1 MSSHSAPSTGNPAS
15 RPAVRYEAQAAPS
28 EGSRS
33 AAEAKKTAWVG
44 AFERVLGD
52 HPDESAPAE
61 RSKASKP
68 AIEVRSPN
76 LEQRGGQG
84 GQQRDSLS
92 AGDWFGNGE
101 RGSTSAEGD
110 GTQPS
115 APKASPRRPVLPSQR
130 SKTLPKPVAGVQEES
145 KPQGPSARGSDQASI
160 PESASSDNN
169 EARQRPQ
176 QAQNASSGLSHK
188 SSNRALRATANSPV
202 PVPPKASSIIRSYAP
217 EPEDDHT
224 SKDHSTALT
233 ASLRRA
239 KTTSGPSLV
248 EVFSRHQSDK
258 VVFEDLYL
266 NHAPGLQPVRLRNVL
281 EPGKAVLVRLQSDLG
296 HAVSFMR
303 RKRTGPKNELDKLV
317 WPSNTLA
324 WAKGDGLSPGKL
336 RDLRAISTNLEVADS
351 LILEGGANT
360 EIFVI
365 FRPNMISSTLP
376 NPLVPL
382 SNKMSAPSRSS
393 SQSSVATSPRLVTA
407 MTKQPSSDATPA
419 TVASPVSKS
428 PNPPG
433 DNGPGS
439 EQSPA
444 DNPPRRQ
451 DPLATDDE
459 PTEVQ
464 GQLSIRAWPL
474 PALQQGAA
482 PTAQSASSLSVDEA
496 SAASS
501 ESSAASSRPT
511 SNHGSTLS
519 SSGGPSPSTAVTEVS
534 DVEPQA
540 FRLDLN
546 ARFCRPQIA
555 MIVRQPGGSLIDLE
569 SGVQNIPTHRSGVV
583 IVDFGDVV
591 AGETV
596 VTDLHLLN
604 QSAIDCFWQGRVDC
618 GDDPD
623 ISPSVSLTQG
633 DSSEA
638 VKLVLASSDE
648 VPYQPNILIPRSSA
662 KLKLHLRPE
671 QAGHDM
677 EELLVF
683 SNLHNTSNSI
693 RLLVRANVL
702 SAGRDTSLVVE
713 SGDTLD
719 FGDCCGGQ
727 WTRQLLILRNTAN
740 HSLDV
745 ALSAQKG
752 HEVRFQLAGVAADT
766 DYEHEGEEITVGATA
781 ASSDGSRSDA
791 SAPANASRS
800 ESQTSAAE
808 LSDILG
814 AGDAHRSLAMEL
826 IRTPTHHASTAPGI
840 EPPSFDLPESAVF
853 DVEKTPM
860 TLTPQARPPTTNNA
874 HEETDDFDSSSVQ
887 SQAGSRPGSPVP
899 QSEMSEVDI
908 HSCGSLALTSAPAS
922 SGEGPAKKKSGPK
935 ASVLAWREASKVS
948 DAGSVDSSAG
958 DEHGPDPSAR
968 SVSTG
973 WSSTAS
979 SRWRRVNSSG
989 APEEDEVASFT
1000 SESTS
1005 FSQESRSGGGPA
1017 SSQAQSVTSAARMY
1031 SRSSQHPTASA
1042 LRSVQQSEQKELE
1055 DLTMR
1060 PGEEVR
1066 IIVSF
1071 SPLRGEIDETY
1082 SAGRLLEHTFR
1093 LNLDYAKARGG
1104 SAIAGG
1110 GSRLRG
1116 GKERRTVL
1124 CRMRTCTSFIGVSP
1138 KELDLGE
1145 TNVGSRKS
1153 SQIVVTNYSE
1163 LSARVDLRFVSKVLS
1178 MYRDEMTIPAGQ
1190 SIHLSL
1196 DHSPRRVNAAY
1207 SKQITVAN
1215 LLNRRNDQIFEV
1227 RSKNVDKQRISFHS
1241 LLYRILTPNG
1251 SNFLEFGDVNINSSR
1266 IRAFS
1271 IENVTN
1277 ANLTLDITTAHPED
1291 VGLYVKAM
1299 PDEVTGSTISVP
1311 TAASDAAGGT
1321 KTIQAKGKG
1330 YEDHEPSGSVMARA
1344 LPAMLAAAKEGKDG
1358 QPAIKAAKGAELKER
1373 FLETISSDTPAH
1385 IRQENTSWRTAQK
1398 LSHYRKDASSP
1409 AVALGE
1415 LREGGQIS
1423 GGGNGSGTG
1432 TQSKKGGQVN
1442 LVSVLKKGGKG
1453 RTTIPFGCGV
1463 TFKDRTLVQDFEPLD
1478 LASGPPLVA
1487 KRISTK
1493 SRCFQLLEQLET
1505 TKRVTKSAIGTKAAE
1520 EQTMPALAT
1529 ELGDDAPDAAPSSQV
1544 SSALATP
1551 AAKRLPNALADDIK
1565 SKAGTPSRPV
1575 AGLHSDDTVRDGQ
1588 QRSPALTAK
1597 RKVKQTALDPT
1608 DVSNLSLDEL
1618 LAALESQPNA
1628 LSTLFFNS
1636 AQAEEKH
1643 VRTEINL
1650 QRELRRAIET
1660 RRLVPLSM
1668 LRVPPGEERQV
1679 VAVFS
1684 PNGSTRP
1691 HILGTARKQDS
1702 RIFLRLMEYDVEAVK
1717 ASDEFAAM
1725 ANLERDELPIRDLM
1739 VRTTVCR
1746 ALLELGQPHINFGQM
1761 EKGETKTKK
1770 ILIHNRSEWSARY
1783 CIRKSGS
1790 IASGDIKLS
1799 SGRYGVVSA
1808 HGKREVEFIFSPSL
1822 TGAYQEKL
1830 IIENVADR
1838 DRDLTVFLKAT
1849 VRKKPNFA
1857 VEPAAIDFGD
1867 CRSGKLTEAQSFS
1880 ISNTTSKA
1888 RTFVVAI
1895 DSSDLRHQRTIMDV
1909 VFSTSD
1915 EDQTRTTLTKA
1926 EETSIAEEVEHISQK
1941 LKIANR
1947 KGQEDKIKKY
1957 EGRLAELNVKT
1968 GGGAV
1973 PATPLSAGSSRPASP
1988 PAQASQPST
1997 DEQETEGAPLTEATA
2012 KSTPAEDLSARANLV
2027 SPPASARLK
2036 RVSSTV
2042 TISLGPNASK
2052 RIFVR
2057 VRTSAVHTA
2066 LTAQDEEH
2074 AASVQEKGGQDVSL
2088 DVLVHEVKN
2097 QDETRIV
2104 AVRARALWSSGSSGA
2119 ASGGASE
2126 SSTTNEEKEDEGPQE
2141 GEGEEESEADPLPVH
2156 DSSAVIFTSDSQL

>member
-1 MSSHSAPSTGNPAS
+1 MSAHSAPGTGNPSS

-28 EGSRS
+28 EGSRG
-33 AAEAKKTAWVG
+33 AAEAKKTAWLG

-61 RSKASKP
+61 RSKSSKP
-68 AIEVRSPN
+68 ANEVRSPN
-76 LEQRGGQG
+76 LEQRSSQG

-92 AGDWFGNGE
+92 AEWSGNGE
-101 RGSTSAEGD
+101 RGNIGTEAD
-110 GTQPS
+110 GAPPL
-115 APKASPRRPVLPSQR
+115 APKASPRRPLLPSQR
-130 SKTLPKPVAGVQEES
+130 SKTLPKSAVAVQEEGKS
-145 KPQGPSARGSDQASI
+145 QGPHPRGFDSASI
-160 PESASSDNN
+160 TEIASGDHND
-169 EARQRPQ
+169 ATQRAQQPQ
-176 QAQNASSGLSHK
+176 NPSSGLSHK
-188 SSNRALRATANSPV
+188 PSNRALRNTATSPV

-217 EPEDDHT
+217 EPEDEDT
-224 SKDHSTALT
+224 NKGLSTTLA

-239 KTTSGPSLV
+239 KPISGPSLV
-248 EVFSRHQSDK
+248 EAFSRHQSDK
-258 VVFEDLYL
+258 VPFEDLYL

-281 EPGKAVLVRLQSDLG
+281 EPGKSVLVRLQSDLG

-336 RDLRAISTNLEVADS
+336 RELRAISTNLEVADS
-351 LILEGGANT
+351 LILEGGAST

-365 FRPNMISSTLP
+365 FRPNMISTTLP
-376 NPLVPL
+376 SPFAPLGSKVP
-382 SNKMSAPSRSS
+382 APSRSS
-393 SQSSVATSPRLVTA
+393 SQSSAATSPRMVTA
-407 MTKQPSSDATPA
+407 MGKQPSSEATPA
-419 TVASPVSKS
+419 TGASPHSKS
-428 PNPPG
+428 PDPL
-433 DNGPGS
+433 
-439 EQSPA
+439 A
-444 DNPPRRQ
+444 DNAPSFEPSPMDNHARRQ
-451 DPLATDDE
+451 DLLVADNE
-459 PTEVQ
+459 LTEVQ

-474 PALQQGAA
+474 PALQQPVNA
-482 PTAQSASSLSVDEA
+482 TAQSTSSLGADEA

-501 ESSAASSRPT
+501 ESSVASSRPT

-534 DVEPQA
+534 ETEPQA
-540 FRLDLN
+540 FQLQLS

-555 MIVRQPGGSLIDLE
+555 MIVRQPGGSLVDLE

-583 IVDFGDVV
+583 IVDFGDVI
-591 AGETV
+591 AGEPV

-623 ISPSVSLTQG
+623 ISPAVSITQG
-633 DSSEA
+633 DSSE
-638 VKLVLASSDE
+638 VIKLVLACSDE
-648 VPYQPNILIPRSSA
+648 VPYQPNVLIPRTIA

-671 QAGHDM
+671 QAGQDM
-677 EELLVF
+677 EELIVF

-702 SAGRDTSLVVE
+702 SAGRDTSLVVD
-713 SGDTLD
+713 SGETLD

-727 WTRQLLILRNTAN
+727 WARQLLILRNTAN

-752 HEVRFQLAGVAADT
+752 YEVRFQQAGVAADT
-766 DYEHEGEEITVGATA
+766 DYEHEGEEMTVGATA
-781 ASSDGSRSDA
+781 ASSDGSKSDA
-791 SAPANASRS
+791 SAPVHASGSESRS
-800 ESQTSAAE
+800 PAAKASE
-808 LSDILG
+808 TLG
-814 AGDAHRSLAMEL
+814 VGDPHRSLAMEL

-840 EPPSFDLPESAVF
+840 EPPSFDLSESGGV

-860 TLTPQARPPTTNNA
+860 TLTPQARPPPANDMHDE
-874 HEETDDFDSSSVQ
+874 HEDFDSSSVQ

-899 QSEMSEVDI
+899 QSEMSEMDI

-922 SGEGPAKKKSGPK
+922 GAEGPAKKSGPK
-935 ASVLAWREASKVS
+935 ASVLAWREASKMS
-948 DAGSVDSSAG
+948 DAGSIDSSAG
-958 DEHGPDPSAR
+958 DEHIPDSGAR
-968 SVSTG
+968 SVSTA
-973 WSSTAS
+973 WSSAAS
-979 SRWRRVNSSG
+979 SKWRRVNSSG
-989 APEEDEVASFT
+989 QPEEDEVASFT

-1005 FSQESRSGGGPA
+1005 FSQESRSAGGPT

-1031 SRSSQHPTASA
+1031 SRSSQVSTASV

-1071 SPLRGEIDETY
+1071 SPVRGEIDETY

-1124 CRMRTCTSFIGVSP
+1124 CRTRTCTSFIGVSP

-1291 VGLYVKAM
+1291 IGLYVKAV
-1299 PDEVTGSTISVP
+1299 PDEVDNSATGAP
-1311 TAASDAAGGT
+1311 AAASDATGGT
-1321 KTIQAKGKG
+1321 KTIHAKGKG

-1398 LSHYRKDASSP
+1398 LSHYRKDTSSP
-1409 AVALGE
+1409 SVALGE

-1423 GGGNGSGTG
+1423 GGGNSSGTG
-1432 TQSKKGGQVN
+1432 FQGKKGGQVN

-1463 TFKDRTLVQDFEPLD
+1463 AFKDRTLVQDFEPLD
-1478 LASGPPLVA
+1478 LATGPPLVA

-1505 TKRVTKSAIGTKAAE
+1505 TKRAAKGAAGVKAAE
-1520 EQTMPALAT
+1520 EQSTSTPSA
-1529 ELGDDAPDAAPSSQV
+1529 EPSDEAPEAASTRPPSA
-1544 SSALATP
+1544 SSTP

-1575 AGLHSDDTVRDGQ
+1575 AGVYSDDTVKDGQ

-1628 LSTLFFNS
+1628 LGTLFFNS

-1668 LRVPPGEERQV
+1668 LRIPPGEERQV

-1857 VEPAAIDFGD
+1857 VEPAAIDFGE

-1880 ISNTTSKA
+1880 ISNTTNKA

-1968 GGGAV
+1968 GGGGA
-1973 PATPLSAGSSRPASP
+1973 PPTPLSAGSSRPASP
-1988 PAQASQPST
+1988 RAQASQPSA
-1997 DEQETEGAPLTEATA
+1997 DEQESEGVPPMEITA
-2012 KSTPAEDLSARANLV
+2012 KSIPAEDLSARANLV

-2074 AASVQEKGGQDVSL
+2074 AASVQEQGGQDVSL

-2104 AVRARALWSSGSSGA
+2104 AVRARALWSSGASGA
-2119 ASGGASE
+2119 ASGGAIE
-2126 SSTTNEEKEDEGPQE
+2126 SSTTNEEEAEERPPEGQ
-2141 GEGEEESEADPLPVH
+2141 GEEEGEADPLPVH

>member
-1 MSSHSAPSTGNPAS
+1 MSSHSAPGTGNPSS

-28 EGSRS
+28 EGSRG

-61 RSKASKP
+61 RSKVSKS
-68 AIEVRSPN
+68 ANEVRSPN
-76 LEQRGGQG
+76 LEQRSGQNS
-84 GQQRDSLS
+84 QQRDSLS
-92 AGDWFGNGE
+92 AGDWSGNGE
-101 RGSTSAEGD
+101 RGSIGMEGD
-110 GTQPS
+110 GAPPS
-115 APKASPRRPVLPSQR
+115 APKPSPRRPTLPSQR
-130 SKTLPKPVAGVQEES
+130 SKPLPKSGVGAPEES
-145 KPQGPSARGSDQASI
+145 KPQASNSRGFDLASATDFASGDYSD
-160 PESASSDNN
+160 
-169 EARQRPQ
+169 ARQRAQ
-176 QAQNASSGLSHK
+176 QSQNSSSGLSHK
-188 SSNRALRATANSPV
+188 ASNRALRATATSPS
-202 PVPPKASSIIRSYAP
+202 PAPPKASTLIRSYAP
-217 EPEDDHT
+217 EPEDEDT
-224 SKDHSTALT
+224 DKGQRTALT
-233 ASLRRA
+233 ASLRLA
-239 KTTSGPSLV
+239 KPIAGTPLV

-258 VVFEDLYL
+258 VIFENLYL

-281 EPGKAVLVRLQSDLG
+281 EPGKSVLIRLQSDLG

-324 WAKGDGLSPGKL
+324 WAKGDGLSPAKL
-336 RDLRAISTNLEVADS
+336 RELRTISTNLEVADS
-351 LILEGGANT
+351 LILEGGAST

-376 NPLVPL
+376 NPLAPL
-382 SNKMSAPSRSS
+382 GSKVSAPSRSS
-393 SQSSVATSPRLVTA
+393 SQSSTATSTHMVTA
-407 MTKQPSSDATPA
+407 MTKQPSSGPA
-419 TVASPVSKS
+419 PDTHASPFSSS
-428 PNPPG
+428 PGPPG
-433 DNGPGS
+433 DNLPSS
-439 EQSPA
+439 EPSPI
-444 DNPPRRQ
+444 DRTLRRQ
-451 DPLATDDE
+451 DLLVPDNE
-459 PTEVQ
+459 PTEVK

-474 PALQQGAA
+474 PALQQ
-482 PTAQSASSLSVDEA
+482 PLNSVPHSASNVGADEA
-496 SAASS
+496 SATSS
-501 ESSAASSRPT
+501 ESSAASSRPP
-511 SNHGSTLS
+511 SNHGSLLS

-540 FRLDLN
+540 FRLELS

-555 MIVRQPGGSLIDLE
+555 LIIRQPGGSLVDLE

-583 IVDFGDVV
+583 IVDFGDVIAGTTV
-591 AGETV
+591 A
-596 VTDLHLLN
+596 TDLHVLN

-623 ISPSVSLTQG
+623 VSPAVSLTQT

-638 VKLVLASSDE
+638 VKLVSACSDE
-648 VPYQPNILIPRSSA
+648 VPYQPNILLPRTSA
-662 KLKLHLRPE
+662 KLQLHLRPE
-671 QAGHDM
+671 QAGQDM
-677 EELLVF
+677 EELIVF
-683 SNLHNTSNSI
+683 TNLHNTSNSI
-693 RLLVRANVL
+693 RLLIRANVL
-702 SAGRDTSLVVE
+702 SAGRDTSLVVD
-713 SGDTLD
+713 SGETLD

-727 WTRQLLILRNTAN
+727 WARQLLVLRNTTN

-752 HEVRFQLAGVAADT
+752 HEVRFQQAGVAADT

-781 ASSDGSRSDA
+781 ASSDGSKSEASVSSSVPRSD
-791 SAPANASRS
+791 SL
-800 ESQTSAAE
+800 TSAAPV
-808 LSDILG
+808 SDTLG
-814 AGDAHRSLAMEL
+814 VEGSHRSLAMEL
-826 IRTPTHHASTAPGI
+826 IRTPTHNASTAPGI
-840 EPPSFDLPESAVF
+840 EPPSFDLSEGGSI

-860 TLTPQARPPTTNNA
+860 TLTPQARPPPTNLHDDN
-874 HEETDDFDSSSVQ
+874 DDFDSSSVQ

-899 QSEMSEVDI
+899 QSEMSEMDI
-908 HSCGSLALTSAPAS
+908 HSCGSLSLTSAPAS
-922 SGEGPAKKKSGPK
+922 SAGGPTKKKPGPK
-935 ASVLAWREASKVS
+935 ASVLAWREASKMS
-948 DAGSVDSSAG
+948 DAGSIGSSAG
-958 DEHGPDPSAR
+958 DEPAHENGTR
-968 SVSTG
+968 SVSAG

-979 SRWRRVNSSG
+979 SKWKRVNSSG

-1005 FSQESRSGGGPA
+1005 FSQESRSVGAPT
-1017 SSQAQSVTSAARMY
+1017 SSQAQSVTSVAKMH
-1031 SRSSQHPTASA
+1031 SRGSQFPSSSA
-1042 LRSVQQSEQKELE
+1042 LRSVQQTEQKELE

-1066 IIVSF
+1066 IIVSY
-1071 SPLRGEIDETY
+1071 SPVRGELDETY

-1124 CRMRTCTSFIGVSP
+1124 CRNRTCTSFIGVWP

-1153 SQIVVTNYSE
+1153 SQIIVTNYSE

-1178 MYRDEMTIPAGQ
+1178 MYRDEMTIPAHQ

-1277 ANLTLDITTAHPED
+1277 ANLTLDISTAHPED
-1291 VGLYVKAM
+1291 IGLYVKAM
-1299 PDEVTGSTISVP
+1299 PDETANSNLSAP
-1311 TAASDAAGGT
+1311 SAASEAVGGT
-1321 KTIQAKGKG
+1321 KTVHAKGKG

-1358 QPAIKAAKGAELKER
+1358 QPANKAAKGAELKER

-1398 LSHYRKDASSP
+1398 LSHYRKDVSSP
-1409 AVALGE
+1409 SVALGE

-1423 GGGNGSGTG
+1423 GGGNGTGTG
-1432 TQSKKGGQVN
+1432 AQSKKGGQVN
-1442 LVSVLKKGGKG
+1442 LVTVLKKGGKG

-1463 TFKDRTLVQDFEPLD
+1463 AFKDRTLIQEFEPLD
-1478 LASGPPLVA
+1478 LATGPPLVA

-1505 TKRVTKSAIGTKAAE
+1505 TKRSAKSAKAADD
-1520 EQTMPALAT
+1520 QTLSAPTA
-1529 ELGDDAPDAAPSSQV
+1529 ELGDDTAE
-1544 SSALATP
+1544 ATP
-1551 AAKRLPNALADDIK
+1551 SHTNSAVATPVAKRLPNALANDIK

-1575 AGLHSDDTVRDGQ
+1575 AGLHSDDTVRESQ

-1597 RKVKQTALDPT
+1597 RKIKQTALDPT

-1702 RIFLRLMEYDVEAVK
+1702 RIFLRLMDYDVEAVK
-1717 ASDEFAAM
+1717 ASIEFSAM
-1725 ANLERDELPIRDLM
+1725 ATLERDELPIRDLM

-1857 VEPAAIDFGD
+1857 VEPAAIDFGE
-1867 CRSGKLTEAQSFS
+1867 CRPGKLTEAQSFS

-1895 DSSDLRHQRTIMDV
+1895 DSSDLRHQRTIMDL

-1968 GGGAV
+1968 GGGAA
-1973 PATPLSAGSSRPASP
+1973 PPTPLSAGSSRPASP

-1997 DEQETEGAPLTEATA
+1997 DEQEAEGALSTEVTA
-2012 KSTPAEDLSARANLV
+2012 KSTPAEDLSARATLV

-2119 ASGGASE
+2119 AAGGVSE
-2126 SSTTNEEKEDEGPQE
+2126 SSTTNEEKAEEGPQE
-2141 GEGEEESEADPLPVH
+2141 GDREEENVADPLPVH